1 MELKMKRMK
10 FKVINE
16 RTKEVIGSELD
27 IHGARV
33 LKRKYNTTEKV
44 DYFYIQEQRKI
55 DKHPRNAEE
64 ISSVIKREIK
74 QFLTKLIKKHPNDA
88 SLGAEIRKYNNNT
101 K

>member
-1 MELKMKRMK
+1 MK

-16 RTKEVIGSELD
+16 RTKEIVGSELD

-55 DKHPRNAEE
+55 DKPHRNGEE
-64 ISSVIKREIK
+64 ISAVIKRLLNLKLPKEI
-74 QFLTKLIKKHPNDA
+74 TKDKVQQLENINTNKN
-88 SLGAEIRKYNNNT
+88 EYN
-101 K
+101 

>member
-1 MELKMKRMK
+1 MK

-44 DYFYIQEQRKI
+44 DYFYIK
-55 DKHPRNAEE
+55 EE
-64 ISSVIKREIK
+64 KEFDLDSLKY
-74 QFLTKLIKKHPNDA
+74 LINKHPNDA
-88 SLGAEIRKYNNNT
+88 SLGAEVRKLCR
-101 K
+101 